1 MTEPVTQ
8 FRLQPVDTRVGPIAS
23 LMIDNGAGPEKPN
36 TFGRAALESL
46 ATALDRLEGGDWRGL
61 LLTGKPSHFAAGADM
76 TQFPG
81 ISRELALAGG
91 RAGHE
96 LFGRLRALPFPHTR
110 GDQRHVRRRRR
121 GDRAPLRP
129 ADDLDRCA
137 VLRLPRGGARPD
149 PGLGRDA
156 ADPEARRRRARRP
169 VHRHQP
175 VAPEPD
181 ARRAQGAR
189 ARLRRPPLRAGRA
202 GRRIARVLLRAIE
215 EGVPERQPAELSR
228 APPRSSAWRGCSST
242 RRSTA
247 PRPRPTA
254 RST

>member
-23 LMIDNGAGPEKPN
+23 LTIDNGAGPEKPN

-46 ATALDRLEGGDWRGL
+46 AAALDRLEGGDWRGL

-96 LFGRLRALPFPHTR
+96 LFGRLRALPFPTLAAINGTCVGGGVEIALHCDLRTISTA
-110 GDQRHVRRRRR
+110 VRYFACPEVALGLIPGWGGTQLIPRLVGAELAVRFIVTN
-121 GDRAPLRP
+121 PLRQNRMLDGRKAHELGFADHLFEP
-129 ADDLDRCA
+129 AEL
-137 VLRLPRGGARPD
+137 V
-149 PGLGRDA
+149 DA
-156 ADPEARRRRARRP
+156 SLE
-169 VHRHQP
+169 
-175 VAPEPD
+175 
-181 ARRAQGAR
+181 
-189 ARLRRPPLRAGRA
+189 
-202 GRRIARVLLRAIE
+202 VLLEAIE
-215 EGVPERQPAELSR
+215 EGVRSGSPPIWR
-228 APPRSSAWRGCSST
+228 APPRSSAWLGCSST
-242 RRSTA
+242 RSSTA